1 MENIQ
6 RSKKNKIM
14 HDSTRDNS
22 DVHVEGHSSDL
33 FYFFLS
39 NNVGVGNAMHPLF
52 TLLLVP
58 GKGELRKHRDK
69 MKWVECEH
77 FRVAQGEGWDGLG

>member
-1 MENIQ
+1 MPLNVYITVVP
-6 RSKKNKIM
+6 SGIM
-14 HDSTRDNS
+14 HDFI
-22 DVHVEGHSSDL
+22 L
-33 FYFFLS
+33 FTS